1 MSYRNVIAGSAVSL
15 VAAVATFVP
24 HVAAAEG
31 KDKKSGTEV
40 VQAVVSVKSEQG
52 AVTTV
57 AQGKGDAKSVAS
69 TCGEGSVGVATADGY
84 VTCQSVSPAKD
95 TAPATT
101 TQSQGV
107 SSLVATYYLNIPAT
121 SCTTFGAVPV
131 EQCGGGGTVRT
142 DGDANFPCTL
152 PSRPVRDTY
161 ICALELPSGAAIQEI
176 IAFGMDFDAAG
187 YFEAAVWNTDNGT
200 FGPTYFSSFGGTWQ
214 SSGVAFNGGPTSF
227 PIFSASSTPHTVL
240 PNARY
245 TIGFAT
251 KAPSSGSIIMH
262 GFRVRYAL

>member
-15 VAAVATFVP
+15 VAAVATFAP
-24 HVAAAEG
+24 HLAAAES
-31 KDKKSGTEV
+31 KKSGTEV
-40 VQAVVSVKSEQG
+40 VQTAVSVKNEQG

-69 TCGEGSVGVATADGY
+69 TCGENAVSVATADGY
-84 VTCQSVSPAKD
+84 VTCQSVTPGED
-95 TAPATT
+95 VPPFPPPERL
-101 TQSQGV
+101 GI
-107 SSLVATYYLNIPAT
+107 SSLVATHYLNIPAT
-121 SCTTFGAVPV
+121 SCATFGAVPT
-131 EQCGGGGTVRT
+131 ENCSGGGTLRT
-142 DGDANFPCTL
+142 DGDGNFPCTL

-161 ICALELPSGAAIQEI
+161 ICALELPSGAAIEEI
-176 IAFGMDFDAAG
+176 IAYGMDFDPTG

-200 FGPTYFSSFGGTWQ
+200 FGPSYFSSFGGTWQ

-227 PIFSASSTPHTVL
+227 PIFSASQAPHTVL

-251 KAPSSGSIIMH
+251 KAPSSNSIIMH
-262 GFRVRYAL
+262 GFRVRYSL